1 MKQATHTNTTKAD
14 AEYQPL
20 FTARDT
26 CVGLAAC
33 MGIGL
38 LTSLTLSAIIL
49 VLSASAQA
57 EDTASTSTS
66 TSIIEVNETT
76 YTALYSPEE
85 VLSQNC
91 DARNGQLGNITIG
104 DEMVFHDEGNQPLHF
119 RVTGIQAVSEKPLI
133 MPVVDESSMLTHI
146 TCYPA
151 DNANVSA
158 SYLVMIEEIA
168 AVQVQAQ
175 HTGNTIPN
183 I

>member
-57 EDTASTSTS
+57 EDTASTS
-66 TSIIEVNETT
+66 IIEVNETT

-85 VLSQNC
+85 VISQNC

>member
-1 MKQATHTNTTKAD
+1 MKQATHSNMTKAD
-14 AEYQPL
+14 SEYQPL

-38 LTSLTLSAIIL
+38 LTSLALSAIIL

-57 EDTASTSTS
+57 EDTASA
-66 TSIIEVNETT
+66 SIIKVNKTI

-85 VLSQNC
+85 VISQNC
-91 DARNGQLGNITIG
+91 DAHNGQLRNITIG
-104 DEMVFHDEGNQPLHF
+104 DEMVFRNEANHPLHF
-119 RVTGIQAVSEKPLI
+119 RVTGIQAVDEKPSI
-133 MPVVDESSMLTHI
+133 MPIVDESSMLTII

-151 DNANVSA
+151 NNVNVSA
-158 SYLVMIEEIA
+158 SYLVMIEELVA
-168 AVQVQAQ
+168 VQAQ
-175 HTGNTIPN
+175 HTGNTIPK